1 MAGVARP
8 IIRKQTFAAVRFLAG
23 FAFGALAAALVLGV
37 CAVVVGTLLQ
47 ALLPIGFRVMI
58 VGGFCAA
65 LGAADLLNRTPH
77 MWRQVPQEFAR
88 TLPMGFLGLTWGFDI
103 GLLFTT
109 QKVASLM
116 WAAIAAVVLL
126 RPADAPVLLV
136 SMALLSAA
144 TIGLS
149 TARSANS
156 LLNHGTRWDRRWLRI
171 MRAGSGSLLLA
182 VAAFTIIGTF
192 PI

>member
-1 MAGVARP
+1 MAGVASP
-8 IIRKQTFAAVRFLAG
+8 IIRTQTFAAVRFLAG
-23 FAFGALAAALVLGV
+23 FAFGTLAAALVLGV
-37 CAVVVGTLLQ
+37 CAVVAGTLLQ
-47 ALLPIGFRVMI
+47 ALLPTGFRI
-58 VGGFCAA
+58 VIVACICAI
-65 LGAADLLNRTPH
+65 LGLADLLNRTPH
-77 MWRQVPQEFAR
+77 VWRQVPQEFVR
-88 TLPMGFLGLTWGFDI
+88 TLPTGFLGLTWGFDI

-126 RPADAPVLLV
+126 RPAGAPVLLV

-144 TIGLS
+144 TIGVM
-149 TARSANS
+149 TAGSANS
-156 LLNHGTRWDRRWLRI
+156 LLNHGTRQDRRWLRI

-182 VAAFTIIGTF
+182 VAGFTIIGTF